1 MGGIAMSSTVSVLE
15 KKDFIKWFLNHYQLK
30 KRECV
35 WLLNYLVSD
44 DQLMEKVHFVEKAE
58 YCPKAIIMSA
68 QCTDGVP
75 FRFYKQNV
83 LTTDAEKSF
92 HDIRLN
98 QDEDIYIE
106 LNFNSSRLTPEYAS
120 VLEEN
125 PHLPPNMV
133 TDKKYG
139 LWAELILDQ
148 SINEFKR
155 KTILMQ
161 IDKALDEKDEASF
174 QKLSEELNN
183 LQN

>member
-1 MGGIAMSSTVSVLE
+1 MSSTVSVLE

-98 QDEDIYIE
+98 QEEDIFIE

-125 PHLPPNMV
+125 PHLPDNMV
-133 TDKKYG
+133 TDRKYG

-148 SINEFKR
+148 SVSQFK
-155 KTILMQ
+155 KQKILVN
-161 IDKALDEKDEASF
+161 IDRALDQKDEETF
-174 QKLSEELNN
+174 QQLTEELRK
-183 LQN
+183 L